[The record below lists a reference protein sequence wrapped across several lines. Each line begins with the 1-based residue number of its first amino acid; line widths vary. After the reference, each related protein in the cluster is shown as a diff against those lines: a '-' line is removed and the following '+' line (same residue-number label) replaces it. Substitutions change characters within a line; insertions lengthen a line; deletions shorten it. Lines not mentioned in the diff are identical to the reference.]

1 MAVEERAIGSATV
14 LKGVPTP
21 NTLMSEHTPRV
32 KVAFQ
37 NICRGLANANVFLE
51 WCGREGVD
59 IAFIGEAW
67 RERNSAG
74 TQQRMGYMMG
84 AGFKGED
91 LVVAYWKDSLR
102 GKIQV
107 VLETERAVGI
117 EIGGRFCNGG

>member
-1 MAVEERAIGSATV
+1 MEERAIGSTTV

-21 NTLMSEHTPRV
+21 NTLMSGHTPRV

-37 NICRGLANANVFLE
+37 NICRGSAHANVFLE

-67 RERNSAG
+67 RERNG
-74 TQQRMGYMMG
+74 VDIQQRMGYTIG

-91 LVVAYWKDSLR
+91 LVVAY
-102 GKIQV
+102 
-107 VLETERAVGI
+107 
-117 EIGGRFCNGG
+117 